1 MKSIQLLMVSALL
14 FLGVT
19 ACNSDKNT
27 STMTSD
33 SAAVANG
40 AKVRIKT
47 VHGDIVYQFYP
58 DKAPNTVKRI
68 TTLIKDGFYDGLIFH
83 RVVPGFVIQG
93 GDPTGTG
100 RGGSGK
106 NLKAEF
112 SDLKHVKGS
121 VAMARA
127 ADPDS
132 ADSQFYI
139 ALNATPHLDGKYT
152 IFGMVTEGMEVLDKV
167 SQGDKMLTV
176 TLE

>member
-33 SAAVANG
+33 STAVANG

-83 RVVPGFVIQG
+83 RVVPGFV
-93 GDPTGTG
+93 
-100 RGGSGK
+100 
-106 NLKAEF
+106 F
-112 SDLKHVKGS
+112 
-121 VAMARA
+121 
-127 ADPDS
+127 
-132 ADSQFYI
+132 
-139 ALNATPHLDGKYT
+139 
-152 IFGMVTEGMEVLDKV
+152 KV
-167 SQGDKMLTV
+167 V
-176 TLE
+176 TLLELVVEVRGKI